1 VTTSLDAAPPPAPQ
15 TSTSELWGHP
25 KGLYVCFFT
34 EMWERFSFYGMKV
47 LLLLYLTKYHLF
59 TDAAGY
65 DLLGAYAGLVYAM
78 PVIGGLVADRY
89 LGMRKSVVL
98 GGILLCCGHLGMAFE
113 GEQARVIDGGVVQ
126 DALSIEVFY
135 FSLALI
141 VMGVGFLKPNIS
153 TIVGRLYPDGDAR
166 QDSGFTLFYMGI
178 NVGAFLSALVCGW
191 LGETHGWNWGFGAAG
206 VGMLIGLGVFV
217 SGQRHLQGQAEPR
230 DPPAL
235 RRRVLGAL
243 NLEAVIHA
251 AVICGVFVVW
261 YLIRRPVAVHWTMHA
276 TATALVL
283 GMGWFLWTR
292 CTRQQAQQMLVLTA
306 LILFSMVF
314 WALYEQT
321 YGSWILFSD
330 RVMEREAFGIEWT
343 ASQLASL
350 GAFFIF
356 VLSPLFAWL
365 WPRLDRAGRNPSTPA
380 KFGLGIVFAGLS
392 FVVLAIGAR
401 SPGNSGMVALWWFVA
416 AYFVLE
422 VGELLL
428 SPIGLSA
435 VTSLSVPRVVSLM
448 MGAWFLA
455 SAYSEVVAAW
465 LGKLSSVEPGA
476 DGGIDVAHALSRY
489 ADLFSNLGWIGLGA
503 GVVVLLLTPILR
515 RGMHGVK

>member
-1 VTTSLDAAPPPAPQ
+1 MTTDGLAATRAPADDF
-15 TSTSELWGHP
+15 LGHP

-34 EMWERFSFYGMKV
+34 EMWERFSYYGMKV

-78 PVIGGLVADRY
+78 PVIGGLVADRF
-89 LGMRKSVVL
+89 LGMRKSVVF
-98 GGILLCCGHLGMAFE
+98 GGVLLCCGHLGMAFE
-113 GEQARVIDGGVVQ
+113 GEQARLIEGLVVQ
-126 DALSIEVFY
+126 DARSLEVFY

-153 TIVGRLYPDGDAR
+153 TIVGRLYPAGDAR

-178 NVGAFLSALVCGW
+178 NLGAFLSALVCGW
-191 LGETHGWNWGFGAAG
+191 LGEIYGWHWGFGAAG
-206 VGMLIGLGVFV
+206 VGMLIGLAVFLL
-217 SGQRHLQGQAEPR
+217 GQRHLQGQAEPR
-230 DPPAL
+230 DPSVL
-235 RRRVLGAL
+235 RRRVLGPL
-243 NLEAVIHA
+243 TLEWSIYAGVIA
-251 AVICGVFVVW
+251 GVFAVW
-261 YLIRRPVAVHWTMHA
+261 FLIRRPVAVHWTMHA
-276 TATALVL
+276 TATGLVL
-283 GMGWFLWTR
+283 GMAWFLWAR
-292 CTRQQAQQMLVLTA
+292 CTRQQAQQMLVLIA
-306 LILFSMVF
+306 LILFSVVF

-330 RVMEREAFGIEWT
+330 RVMEREAFGVEWT

-356 VLSPLFAWL
+356 VLAPAFAWL

-380 KFGLGIVFAGLS
+380 KFGLGILFAGLS
-392 FVVLAIGAR
+392 FVVLAIGAT
-401 SPGNSGMVALWWFVA
+401 SPDESGLVALWWLVA

-465 LGKLSSVEPGA
+465 LGKLSSIEPSA
-476 DGGIDVAHALSRY
+476 DGTIDVNLALLRY
-489 ADLFSNLGWIGLGA
+489 ADLFADLAWIGIGA
-503 GVVVLLLTPILR
+503 GVVVLLLTPLLR